1 MKFISNFFYLLLN
14 SVSALLLLFI
24 YVVPNG
30 VVRTILAIPFLLFI
44 SGYVWVGI
52 LFPRRTT
59 LNGAERV
66 VLSITLS
73 IIIIILTGLILNF
86 TPWGINL
93 NSIVIALTS
102 VVLLGSLVAFYLQT
116 RLSSQER
123 IQLTIQSPLFK
134 RGSIGLVL
142 SLLLIIVVVSSVGLI
157 GYHLINPNSSEK
169 YTDFYL
175 LDENGK
181 VFNYPVNVK
190 LGQNVI
196 VTIGL
201 VNKEQEE
208 TEYSVEVL
216 MNGTKISDIGTIQ
229 LNSNQTW
236 EDTYS
241 YIATKLGTD
250 ERLDFVLYKDQSL
263 QPYLN
268 PLYIW
273 FNVTAS

>member
-1 MKFISNFFYLLLN
+1 
-14 SVSALLLLFI
+14 
-24 YVVPNG
+24 
-30 VVRTILAIPFLLFI
+30 
-44 SGYVWVGI
+44 